1 MPTEHPCRSEHLAEV
16 VLSRPGQK
24 EYKYGNPNFDSS
36 NRIPNHSS
44 RAGSFHHATD
54 ERLAIMAALIAT
66 AKTESSHYY
75 LASGESC
82 HGDLRS
88 ARKVGA
94 YPSVTTILGAAGPS
108 KQGLMNWKEEQA
120 ILSALSL
127 PRNDGEAAS
136 DFAKRVVLDSR
147 KEVEAAAVRGT
158 QIHSLAEMIIN
169 QQEPG
174 ELVKGY
180 EEHYAGLKEWREC
193 CVTKVHASESVL
205 VNEAEGYAGR
215 VDLIAD
221 IHGKIEVVDFKT
233 RKFKKDAKGIS
244 KASGYETDLLQ
255 LSAYAYAFTDE
266 GMACRNILIDPV
278 TGQLHDIRYTAEQV
292 AQAFEAF
299 TSICKVWRW
308 LKKYDPREV
317 RCD

>member
-1 MPTEHPCRSEHLAEV
+1 
-16 VLSRPGQK
+16 
-24 EYKYGNPNFDSS
+24 
-36 NRIPNHSS
+36 
-44 RAGSFHHATD
+44 
-54 ERLAIMAALIAT
+54 MAALIAT

-94 YPSVTTILGAAGPS
+94 FPSVTTILGAAGPS

-120 ILSALSL
+120 IAAALSL
-127 PRNDGEAAS
+127 PRNDGESLA

-147 KEVEAAAVRGT
+147 KEVEAAAIRGT
-158 QIHSLAEMIIN
+158 QIHSLAEIIIN
-169 QQEPG
+169 GEEPG

-180 EEHYAGLKEWREC
+180 EPHFASLKEWHKD
-193 CVTKVHASESVL
+193 VTKVHASESVM

-215 VDLIAD
+215 VDLICD
-221 IHGKIEVVDFKT
+221 INGEIEVVDFKT
-233 RKFKKDAKGIS
+233 RKFKNG
-244 KASGYETDLLQ
+244 KAAGYETDLLQ

-266 GMACRNILIDPV
+266 HMACRNVLIDPV
-278 TGQLHDIRYTAEQV
+278 TGQLAEVKYTAEQV
-292 AQAFEAF
+292 CFAFEAF

>member
-1 MPTEHPCRSEHLAEV
+1 MPTVLLCRSKHLAG
-16 VLSRPGQK
+16 LGNPQLGQK
-24 EYKYGNPNFDSS
+24 DLHGNPNSNSS

-44 RAGSFHHATD
+44 RAGPFHHATD
-54 ERLAIMAALIAT
+54 ERLAVMAALIAT

-127 PRNDGEAAS
+127 PRNDGEADS

-147 KEVEAAAVRGT
+147 KEVEAAAARGT
-158 QIHSLAEMIIN
+158 HIHSLAEMIIN
-169 QQEPG
+169 RQEPG
-174 ELVKGY
+174 DLVKGY

-193 CVTKVHASESVL
+193 CVTKVHVSESVL

-215 VDLIAD
+215 VDLIAQ
-221 IHGKIEVVDFKT
+221 IHGEMEVIDFKT
-233 RKFKKDAKGIS
+233 RKFKKDAKGIT
-244 KASGYETDLLQ
+244 KAMGYETDILQ
-255 LSAYAYAFTDE
+255 LSAYAYAFTDD

-278 TGQLHDIRYTAEQV
+278 TGQLQDIKYTAEQV

>member
-1 MPTEHPCRSEHLAEV
+1 LAGVGNPHL
-16 VLSRPGQK
+16 GQK
-24 EYKYGNPNFDSS
+24 EYQNGNPNFDSS
-36 NRIPNHSS
+36 NRIPNHRS
-44 RAGSFHHATD
+44 RAGPYDHA
-54 ERLAIMAALIAT
+54 LAEGLAVMAALIAT

-127 PRNDGEAAS
+127 PRNDGEADS

-147 KEVEAAAVRGT
+147 KEVEAAALRGT
-158 QIHSLAEMIIN
+158 HIHSLAEIIIN
-169 QQEPG
+169 GEEPG

-180 EEHYAGLKEWREC
+180 ETHFASLKEWHKD
-193 CVTKVHASESVL
+193 VTKVHASESVM

-215 VDLIAD
+215 VDLICD
-221 IHGKIEVVDFKT
+221 INGEIEVVDFKT
-233 RKFKKDAKGIS
+233 RKFKNG
-244 KASGYETDLLQ
+244 KAAGYETDLLQ

-266 GMACRNILIDPV
+266 HMACRNVLIDPV
-278 TGQLHDIRYTAEQV
+278 TGQLAEVKYTAEQV
-292 AQAFEAF
+292 CFAFEAF

-317 RCD
+317 KL

>member
-1 MPTEHPCRSEHLAEV
+1 
-16 VLSRPGQK
+16 
-24 EYKYGNPNFDSS
+24 
-36 NRIPNHSS
+36 
-44 RAGSFHHATD
+44 
-54 ERLAIMAALIAT
+54 MAPIIVT
-66 AKTESSHYY
+66 AKTESAHYY
-75 LASGESC
+75 LRSGESC

-94 YPSVTTILGAAGPS
+94 FPSVTTILAAAGPQ
-108 KQGLMNWKEEQA
+108 KTGLINWQVEQA
-120 ILSALSL
+120 MSSSL
-127 PRNDGEAAS
+127 TLPHIEGESLA
-136 DFAKRVVLDSR
+136 DFAKRAVLDSR
-147 KEVEAAAVRGT
+147 KETEAAAARGT
-158 QIHSLAEMIIN
+158 HIHSLAEIIIN
-169 QQEPG
+169 GEEPG

-193 CVTKVHASESVL
+193 CVTKVHESESVL

-221 IHGKIEVVDFKT
+221 IHGVIEVVDFKT
-233 RKFKKDAKGIS
+233 RKFKNG
-244 KASGYETDLLQ
+244 KAAGYETDLLQ

-278 TGQLHDIRYTAEQV
+278 TGQLQEIRYTAEQV
-292 AQAFEAF
+292 AQAFDAF

-317 RCD
+317 QND

>member
-1 MPTEHPCRSEHLAEV
+1 LAGVGNPHL
-16 VLSRPGQK
+16 GQK
-24 EYKYGNPNFDSS
+24 EYQYGNPNFSSS

-44 RAGSFHHATD
+44 RAGPNDHA
-54 ERLAIMAALIAT
+54 LAKGLAVMAALIAT

-94 YPSVTTILGAAGPS
+94 FPSVTTILGAAGPS

-127 PRNDGEAAS
+127 PRNDGEADS

-147 KEVEAAAVRGT
+147 KEVEAAALRGT
-158 QIHSLAEMIIN
+158 HIHSLAEMIIN
-169 QQEPG
+169 RQELG
-174 ELVKGY
+174 ELIKGY

-233 RKFKKDAKGIS
+233 RKFKKDAKNIS

-255 LSAYAYAFTDE
+255 LSAYAYAFTDD

-278 TGQLHDIRYTAEQV
+278 TGQLQDIRYTAEQV

>member
-1 MPTEHPCRSEHLAEV
+1 
-16 VLSRPGQK
+16 
-24 EYKYGNPNFDSS
+24 
-36 NRIPNHSS
+36 
-44 RAGSFHHATD
+44 
-54 ERLAIMAALIAT
+54 MAPIIVT
-66 AKTESSHYY
+66 AKTESAHYY
-75 LASGESC
+75 LKSGESC

-94 YPSVTTILGAAGPS
+94 FPSVTTILGAAGPS

-127 PRNDGEAAS
+127 PRNDGEADS

-147 KEVEAAAVRGT
+147 KEVEAAALRGT
-158 QIHSLAEMIIN
+158 HIHSLAEIIIN
-169 QQEPG
+169 GEEPG

-180 EEHYAGLKEWREC
+180 EPHFESLKEWHKD
-193 CVTKVHASESVL
+193 VTKVHASESVM

-215 VDLIAD
+215 VDLICD
-221 IHGKIEVVDFKT
+221 INGEIEVVDFKT

-266 GMACRNILIDPV
+266 GMACRNILIDPI
-278 TGQLHDIRYTAEQV
+278 TGQLQDIKYTAEQV

-317 RCD
+317 ML

>member
-1 MPTEHPCRSEHLAEV
+1 
-16 VLSRPGQK
+16 
-24 EYKYGNPNFDSS
+24 
-36 NRIPNHSS
+36 
-44 RAGSFHHATD
+44 
-54 ERLAIMAALIAT
+54 MAALIAT

-127 PRNDGEAAS
+127 PRNDGEADS

-147 KEVEAAAVRGT
+147 KEVEAAALRGT
-158 QIHSLAEMIIN
+158 HIHSLAEIIIN
-169 QQEPG
+169 GEEPG
-174 ELVKGY
+174 DLVKGY

-221 IHGKIEVVDFKT
+221 IHGVIEVVDFKT
-233 RKFKKDAKGIS
+233 RKFKNG
-244 KASGYETDLLQ
+244 KAAGYETDLLQ

-266 GMACRNILIDPV
+266 GMACRNVLIDPV
-278 TGQLHDIRYTAEQV
+278 TGQLQDIRYTSEKV

-317 RCD
+317 RL

>member
-1 MPTEHPCRSEHLAEV
+1 
-16 VLSRPGQK
+16 
-24 EYKYGNPNFDSS
+24 
-36 NRIPNHSS
+36 
-44 RAGSFHHATD
+44 
-54 ERLAIMAALIAT
+54 MAPIIVT
-66 AKTESSHYY
+66 AKTESAHYY
-75 LASGESC
+75 LKSGESC

-94 YPSVTTILGAAGPS
+94 FPSVTTTLAAAGPQ
-108 KQGLMNWKEEQA
+108 KTGLINWQVEQA
-120 ILSALSL
+120 MSSSL
-127 PRNDGEAAS
+127 TLPHIEGESLA
-136 DFAKRVVLDSR
+136 DFAKRAVLDSR
-147 KEVEAAAVRGT
+147 KETEAAAARGT
-158 QIHSLAEMIIN
+158 HIHSLAEIIIN
-169 QQEPG
+169 GEEPG

-180 EEHYAGLKEWREC
+180 ELHFESLKDWHKD
-193 CVTKVHASESVL
+193 VTKVHASESVM

-221 IHGKIEVVDFKT
+221 IHGVIEVVDFKT
-233 RKFKKDAKGIS
+233 RKFKNG
-244 KASGYETDLLQ
+244 KAAGYETDLLQ

-278 TGQLHDIRYTAEQV
+278 TGQLQEIRYTAEQV
-292 AQAFEAF
+292 AQAFDAF

>member
-1 MPTEHPCRSEHLAEV
+1 
-16 VLSRPGQK
+16 
-24 EYKYGNPNFDSS
+24 
-36 NRIPNHSS
+36 
-44 RAGSFHHATD
+44 
-54 ERLAIMAALIAT
+54 MAALIAT

-94 YPSVTTILGAAGPS
+94 YPSVTTIISGAGPQ
-108 KQGLMNWKEEQA
+108 KTGLMNWQVEQA
-120 ILSALSL
+120 MSASLTL
-127 PRNDGEAAS
+127 PRIDGESLA
-136 DFAKRVVLDSR
+136 DFAKRAVLDSR
-147 KEVEAAAVRGT
+147 KEVEAAALRGT
-158 QIHSLAEMIIN
+158 HIHSLAEMIIN
-169 QQEPG
+169 RQEPG
-174 ELVKGY
+174 DLVKGY

-193 CVTKVHASESVL
+193 CVGKVHASESVL

-221 IHGKIEVVDFKT
+221 IHGEMKVVDFKT
-233 RKFKKDAKGIS
+233 RKFKKDTKGIT
-244 KASGYETDLLQ
+244 KAAGYETDLLQ
-255 LSAYAYAFTDE
+255 LSAYAYAFS
-266 GMACRNILIDPV
+266 GKSMACLNILIDPV
-278 TGQLHDIRYTAEQV
+278 TGQLQDIHYTAEQV
-292 AQAFEAF
+292 AQAFDAF

>member
-1 MPTEHPCRSEHLAEV
+1 MAEA
-16 VLSRPGQK
+16 VLSRLGQK
-24 EYKYGNPNFDSS
+24 ELPHGNPNFNSS

-44 RAGSFHHATD
+44 RAGSYDHA
-54 ERLAIMAALIAT
+54 LAEGLVMAALIAT

-94 YPSVTTILGAAGPS
+94 FPSVTTILGAAGPS

-120 ILSALSL
+120 IAAALSL
-127 PRNDGEAAS
+127 PRNEGESLS

-147 KEVEAAAVRGT
+147 KEVEAAAARGT
-158 QIHSLAEMIIN
+158 HIHSLAEMIIN
-169 QQEPG
+169 RQEPG

-193 CVTKVHASESVL
+193 CVTKVHVSESVL

-215 VDLIAD
+215 VDLIAQ
-221 IHGKIEVVDFKT
+221 IHGEMEVIDFKT
-233 RKFKKDAKGIS
+233 RKFKKDAKGIT
-244 KASGYETDLLQ
+244 KAMGYETDILQ
-255 LSAYAYAFTDE
+255 LSAYAYAFTDD

-278 TGQLHDIRYTAEQV
+278 TGQLQDIKYTAEQV

-317 RCD
+317 AI

>member
-1 MPTEHPCRSEHLAEV
+1 
-16 VLSRPGQK
+16 
-24 EYKYGNPNFDSS
+24 
-36 NRIPNHSS
+36 
-44 RAGSFHHATD
+44 
-54 ERLAIMAALIAT
+54 MAALIAT

-108 KQGLMNWKEEQA
+108 KQGLINWKEEQA

-127 PRNDGEAAS
+127 PRNDGEADS

-147 KEVEAAAVRGT
+147 KEVEAAALRGT
-158 QIHSLAEMIIN
+158 HIHSLAEMIIN

-174 ELVKGY
+174 ELVKGF

-266 GMACRNILIDPV
+266 GMACRNVLIDPV
-278 TGQLHDIRYTAEQV
+278 TGQLQDIRYTAEQV

>member
-1 MPTEHPCRSEHLAEV
+1 LAGVGNPHL
-16 VLSRPGQK
+16 GQK
-24 EYKYGNPNFDSS
+24 EYQNGNPNFSSS
-36 NRIPNHSS
+36 NRIPNHRS
-44 RAGSFHHATD
+44 RAGPYDHA
-54 ERLAIMAALIAT
+54 LAEGLAVMAALIAT

-127 PRNDGEAAS
+127 PRNDGEADS

-147 KEVEAAAVRGT
+147 KEVEAAAIRGT
-158 QIHSLAEMIIN
+158 QIHSLAEIIIN
-169 QQEPG
+169 GEEPG

-180 EEHYAGLKEWREC
+180 EPHFASLKEWHKG
-193 CVTKVHASESVL
+193 VIKVHASESVM

-215 VDLIAD
+215 VDLICD
-221 IHGKIEVVDFKT
+221 INGEIEVVDFKT
-233 RKFKKDAKGIS
+233 RKFKNG
-244 KASGYETDLLQ
+244 KAAGYETDLLQ

-266 GMACRNILIDPV
+266 GMACRNVLIDPV
-278 TGQLHDIRYTAEQV
+278 TGQLQDIRYTAEQV

>member
-1 MPTEHPCRSEHLAEV
+1 
-16 VLSRPGQK
+16 
-24 EYKYGNPNFDSS
+24 
-36 NRIPNHSS
+36 
-44 RAGSFHHATD
+44 
-54 ERLAIMAALIAT
+54 MAPIIAT
-66 AKTESSHYY
+66 AKAESSHYY
-75 LASGESC
+75 LRSGDSC

-94 YPSVTTILGAAGPS
+94 FPSVTTILAGAGPQ
-108 KQGLMNWKEEQA
+108 KTGLINWQVEQA
-120 ILSALSL
+120 MAASLSL
-127 PRNDGEAAS
+127 PGIEGESLA
-136 DFAKRVVLDSR
+136 DFAKRALADSR
-147 KEVEAAAVRGT
+147 KEVEAAAARGT
-158 QIHSLAEMIIN
+158 HIHSLAEIIIN
-169 QQEPG
+169 REDPG
-174 ELVKGY
+174 DLVKGY

-193 CVTKVHASESVL
+193 CVSKVHVNEAVL

-215 VDLIAD
+215 VDLICD
-221 IHGKIEVVDFKT
+221 IHGEIEVVDFKT
-233 RKFKKDAKGIS
+233 RKFKTDAKGVS
-244 KASGYETDLLQ
+244 KATGYETDLLQ

-278 TGQLHDIRYTAEQV
+278 TGQLQDIRYTAEQV

>member
-1 MPTEHPCRSEHLAEV
+1 
-16 VLSRPGQK
+16 
-24 EYKYGNPNFDSS
+24 
-36 NRIPNHSS
+36 
-44 RAGSFHHATD
+44 
-54 ERLAIMAALIAT
+54 MAALIAT

-94 YPSVTTILGAAGPS
+94 FPSVTTILGAAGPS

-127 PRNDGEAAS
+127 PRNDREADS
-136 DFAKRVVLDSR
+136 EFAKRVVLDSR

-169 QQEPG
+169 GQEPG

-193 CVTKVHASESVL
+193 CVSKVHASESVL

-221 IHGKIEVVDFKT
+221 IHGVIEVVDFKT

-266 GMACRNILIDPV
+266 GMACRNVLIDPI
-278 TGQLHDIRYTAEQV
+278 TGQLQDVRYTAQQV

>member
-1 MPTEHPCRSEHLAEV
+1 
-16 VLSRPGQK
+16 
-24 EYKYGNPNFDSS
+24 
-36 NRIPNHSS
+36 
-44 RAGSFHHATD
+44 
-54 ERLAIMAALIAT
+54 MAALIAT

-94 YPSVTTILGAAGPS
+94 FPSVTTILGAAGPS

-127 PRNDGEAAS
+127 PRNDGEADS

-169 QQEPG
+169 RQEPG

-180 EEHYAGLKEWREC
+180 EPHFESLKEWHKD
-193 CVTKVHASESVL
+193 VTKVHASESVM

-215 VDLIAD
+215 VDLICD
-221 IHGKIEVVDFKT
+221 INGEIEVVDFKT
-233 RKFKKDAKGIS
+233 RKFKNG
-244 KASGYETDLLQ
+244 KAAGYETDLLQ
-255 LSAYAYAFTDE
+255 LSAYSYAFAED
-266 GMACRNILIDPV
+266 ALPARNVLIDPV
-278 TGQLHDIRYTAEQV
+278 TGQLDQVRYTAEQV
-292 AQAFEAF
+292 GKAYEAF
-299 TSICKVWRW
+299 KSICNVWRW

>member
-1 MPTEHPCRSEHLAEV
+1 
-16 VLSRPGQK
+16 
-24 EYKYGNPNFDSS
+24 
-36 NRIPNHSS
+36 
-44 RAGSFHHATD
+44 
-54 ERLAIMAALIAT
+54 MAALIAT

-127 PRNDGEAAS
+127 PRNDGEADS
-136 DFAKRVVLDSR
+136 DFAKRVILDSR
-147 KEVEAAAVRGT
+147 KEVEAAAARGT
-158 QIHSLAEMIIN
+158 HIHSLAEMIIN
-169 QQEPG
+169 RQEPG
-174 ELVKGY
+174 ELVNGY
-180 EEHYAGLKEWREC
+180 EAHFDSLKQWRKGIY
-193 CVTKVHASESVL
+193 KVHKSEAVL

-215 VDLIAD
+215 VDLIAE
-221 IHGKIEVVDFKT
+221 IYGEKLSPEIEVIDFKT
-233 RKFKKDAKGIS
+233 RKFKNG
-244 KASGYETDLLQ
+244 KAAGYETDLLQ

-266 GMACRNILIDPV
+266 HMACRNVLIDPV
-278 TGQLHDIRYTAEQV
+278 TGQLAEVKYTAEQV
-292 AQAFEAF
+292 CFAFEAF

-317 RCD
+317 KL

>member
-1 MPTEHPCRSEHLAEV
+1 LAGVGNPHL
-16 VLSRPGQK
+16 GQK
-24 EYKYGNPNFDSS
+24 ENHHGNPNFSNS
-36 NRIPNHSS
+36 NRIPNHRS
-44 RAGSFHHATD
+44 RAGASYHATD
-54 ERLAIMAALIAT
+54 ERLAVMAALIAT

-108 KQGLMNWKEEQA
+108 KQGLLNWKEEQA
-120 ILSALSL
+120 IAAALSL
-127 PRNDGEAAS
+127 PRNDGESLS

-147 KEVEAAAVRGT
+147 KEVEAAALRGT
-158 QIHSLAEMIIN
+158 HIHSLAEMIIN
-169 QQEPG
+169 RQEPG

-180 EEHYAGLKEWREC
+180 EEHYAGLKEWRDC
-193 CVTKVHASESVL
+193 CVTKVHVSESVL

-215 VDLIAD
+215 VDLIAQ
-221 IHGKIEVVDFKT
+221 IHGEMEVVDFKT

-244 KASGYETDLLQ
+244 KATGYETDLLQ

-278 TGQLHDIRYTAEQV
+278 TGQLQDIKYTAEQV

>member
-1 MPTEHPCRSEHLAEV
+1 
-16 VLSRPGQK
+16 
-24 EYKYGNPNFDSS
+24 
-36 NRIPNHSS
+36 
-44 RAGSFHHATD
+44 
-54 ERLAIMAALIAT
+54 MAPIIVT
-66 AKTESSHYY
+66 AKTESAHYY

-94 YPSVTTILGAAGPS
+94 FPSVTTTLAAAGPQ
-108 KQGLMNWKEEQA
+108 KTGLINWQVEQA
-120 ILSALSL
+120 MSSSL
-127 PRNDGEAAS
+127 TLPHIEGESLA
-136 DFAKRVVLDSR
+136 DFAKRAVLDSR
-147 KEVEAAAVRGT
+147 KETEAAAARGT
-158 QIHSLAEMIIN
+158 HIHSLAEIIIN
-169 QQEPG
+169 GEEPG

-193 CVTKVHASESVL
+193 CVTKVHESESVL

-221 IHGKIEVVDFKT
+221 IHGEIEVVDFKT
-233 RKFKKDAKGIS
+233 RKFKTDAKGVS
-244 KASGYETDLLQ
+244 KATGYETDLLQ

-278 TGQLHDIRYTAEQV
+278 TGQLQEIRYTAEQV
-292 AQAFEAF
+292 AQAFDAF

-317 RCD
+317 QND

>member
-1 MPTEHPCRSEHLAEV
+1 MEILTTATSTHPNCI
-16 VLSRPGQK
+16 SR
-24 EYKYGNPNFDSS
+24 Y
-36 NRIPNHSS
+36 
-44 RAGSFHHATD
+44 AGAVHHA
-54 ERLAIMAALIAT
+54 LFMAPIIVT
-66 AKTESSHYY
+66 SQKESSHYY
-75 LASGESC
+75 LATGESC

-94 YPSVTTILGAAGPS
+94 FPSVTTILGAAGPS

-127 PRNDGEAAS
+127 PRNDGEADTA
-136 DFAKRVVLDSR
+136 FAKRVVLDSR
-147 KEVEAAAVRGT
+147 KEVEAAAARGT
-158 QIHSLAEMIIN
+158 QIHALAEAIIN
-169 QQEPG
+169 QEEPG
-174 ELVKGY
+174 DLVNGY

-205 VNEAEGYAGR
+205 VNKDQGYAGR
-215 VDLIAD
+215 VDLICD
-221 IHGKIEVVDFKT
+221 IHGEIEVVDFKT
-233 RKFKKDAKGIS
+233 RKFKNG
-244 KASGYETDLLQ
+244 KAAGYETDLLQ

-278 TGQLHDIRYTAEQV
+278 TGQLAEVKYTAEQV
-292 AQAFEAF
+292 CFAFEAF

-317 RCD
+317 AL

>member
-1 MPTEHPCRSEHLAEV
+1 V
-16 VLSRPGQK
+16 VLSRLGQK
-24 EYKYGNPNFDSS
+24 EYQHGNPNFSNS
-36 NRIPNHSS
+36 NRVPNHRS
-44 RAGSFHHATD
+44 RAGSYDHALA
-54 ERLAIMAALIAT
+54 ERLVVMAALIAT

-127 PRNDGEAAS
+127 PRNDGEADS

-147 KEVEAAAVRGT
+147 KEVEAAALRGT
-158 QIHSLAEMIIN
+158 HIHSLAEMIIN

-255 LSAYAYAFTDE
+255 LSAYAYAFTDD

-278 TGQLHDIRYTAEQV
+278 TGQLQDIRYTAEQV

-317 RCD
+317 KL

>member
-1 MPTEHPCRSEHLAEV
+1 MPTELPCRSEHLAGV
-16 VLSRPGQK
+16 GNPHLGQK
-24 EYKYGNPNFDSS
+24 EYQYGNPNFDSS

-44 RAGSFHHATD
+44 RAGHYDHALD
-54 ERLAIMAALIAT
+54 EGLAVMAALIAT

-94 YPSVTTILGAAGPS
+94 YPSVTTILAAAGPS

-120 ILSALSL
+120 IAAALSL
-127 PRNDGEAAS
+127 PRNDGESLA

-147 KEVEAAAVRGT
+147 KEVEAAALRGT
-158 QIHSLAEMIIN
+158 HIHSLAEMIIN
-169 QQEPG
+169 RQEPG
-174 ELVKGY
+174 DLVKGY
-180 EEHYAGLKEWREC
+180 EEHYEGLKEWREC
-193 CVTKVHASESVL
+193 CVGKVHASESVL

-215 VDLIAD
+215 VDLIAQ
-221 IHGKIEVVDFKT
+221 IHGEMEVIDFKT
-233 RKFKKDAKGIS
+233 RKFKKDAKGVS

-255 LSAYAYAFTDE
+255 LSAYAYAFTDD

-278 TGQLHDIRYTAEQV
+278 TGQLQDIRYTAEQV

-317 RCD
+317 KL

>member
-1 MPTEHPCRSEHLAEV
+1 MDSELV
-16 VLSRPGQK
+16 T
-24 EYKYGNPNFDSS
+24 Y
-36 NRIPNHSS
+36 
-44 RAGSFHHATD
+44 
-54 ERLAIMAALIAT
+54 MAPIIAT
-66 AKTESSHYY
+66 AKAESSHYY
-75 LASGESC
+75 MATGESC

-94 YPSVTTILGAAGPS
+94 YPSVTTILAAAGPS
-108 KQGLMNWKEEQA
+108 KTGLMNWKEEQA

-127 PRNDGEAAS
+127 PRESGETDA

-147 KEVEAAAVRGT
+147 KEVEAAAARGT
-158 QIHSLAEMIIN
+158 HIHSLAEILIN
-169 QQEPG
+169 GEEPG
-174 ELVKGY
+174 ELVNGY
-180 EEHYAGLKEWREC
+180 KTHFESLKEWHSC
-193 CVTKVHASESVL
+193 CVTKVHASESVM

-221 IHGKIEVVDFKT
+221 IHGVIEVVDFKT
-233 RKFKKDAKGIS
+233 RKLKDKKTPT
-244 KASGYETDLLQ
+244 YETDILQ

-278 TGQLHDIRYTAEQV
+278 TGQLAEVRYTAEQV
-292 AQAFEAF
+292 HKAFEAF